1 MNERIYEGKT
11 TKIRMWPT
19 DSSDKEVGIKI
30 ELDRKGWKTT
40 CLFSDSILC
49 SYLGLEMYRA
59 CVKKLVNNTTTVVS
73 NRGAAHRVSRP
84 RSPVSSMEKND
95 GSSLRHNISPQPQNS
110 SANDFSFSSYDENI
124 VQAVDRSS
132 SQTDTGSAEV
142 RLEQTMFQLM
152 KSFKTDRSSTNPVVS
167 DGLWWEL
174 KYHSALISVCLWLG
188 LLKSDPSKIRT
199 YGELSGDWS
208 EQLKTVSEFLVQYD
222 GHWTLNTFGRALQ
235 EAISMQS
242 FLYYLCSDTVS
253 DHWNKPNS
261 SSMITMMNA
270 SATLDTVTDESTTNR
285 IIQIALVSLI
295 FIIVIVGTASI
306 VSENRRVTRL
316 LNEIKSSVKKKK
328 CS

>member
-19 DSSDKEVGIKI
+19 DSSDREVGIKI

-95 GSSLRHNISPQPQNS
+95 GSGLRHNISPQPQNS
-110 SANDFSFSSYDENI
+110 YANDFSFSSYDENI

-188 LLKSDPSKIRT
+188 LLKSDPNKIRT
-199 YGELSGDWS
+199 YGELSGDWG

-222 GHWTLNTFGRALQ
+222 GHWTLNTFGRAVQ
-235 EAISMQS
+235 EAISMHS

-270 SATLDTVTDESTTNR
+270 SATLDAVTDESTTNR

>member
-19 DSSDKEVGIKI
+19 DSSDKDVGIKI

-40 CLFSDSILC
+40 CLFGDSILC

-59 CVKKLVNNTTTVVS
+59 CVKKLSNNTTTVVS
-73 NRGAAHRVSRP
+73 SRGAAHRPQRP
-84 RSPVSSMEKND
+84 RSPVS
-95 GSSLRHNISPQPQNS
+95 GTISPTPQQS
-110 SANDFSFSSYDENI
+110 STGFPSIVSYDESI
-124 VQAVDRSS
+124 LQAVERSS

-142 RLEQTMFQLM
+142 RLEQTVFQLM

-174 KYHSALISVCLWLG
+174 KYHSAVISVCLWLG
-188 LLKSDPSKIRT
+188 LLKGDSNKNRT
-199 YGELSGDWS
+199 FGELTGEWN

-222 GHWTLNTFGRALQ
+222 GHWTLNTFGRAVQ
-235 EAISMQS
+235 EAISMHS
-242 FLYYLCSDTVS
+242 FLYFLCSDTVS

-270 SATLDTVTDESTTNR
+270 SASLDTVTDESTSNR
-285 IIQIALVSLI
+285 IIQIVLVSLI
-295 FIIVIVGTASI
+295 FIIVIIGTASI

-316 LNEIKSSVKKKK
+316 LNEIKSSMRRKKQ
-328 CS
+328 

>member
-19 DSSDKEVGIKI
+19 DSLDKEVGIKI

-40 CLFSDSILC
+40 CLFNDSVLC

-59 CVKKLVNNTTTVVS
+59 CVKKLANNTTTIVS
-73 NRGAAHRVSRP
+73 SRGAAHRPMRP
-84 RSPVSSMEKND
+84 RSPVN
-95 GSSLRHNISPQPQNS
+95 GTISPAPQTS
-110 SANDFSFSSYDENI
+110 SAGFATPTSFDETI
-124 VQAVDRSS
+124 LQAVERSS

-142 RLEQTMFQLM
+142 RLEQTVFQLM

-174 KYHSALISVCLWLG
+174 KYHSAIISVCLWLG
-188 LLKSDPSKIRT
+188 LLKGDPNKTRT
-199 YGELSGDWS
+199 FGELTGDWN

-222 GHWTLNTFGRALQ
+222 GHWTLNTFGRAVQ
-235 EAISMQS
+235 EAISMHS
-242 FLYYLCSDTVS
+242 FLYYLCGDTVS

-270 SATLDTVTDESTTNR
+270 SASLDTVTDESTTNR
-285 IIQIALVSLI
+285 IIQITLVGLI
-295 FIIVIVGTASI
+295 FIIVIIGTASI

-316 LNEIKSSVKKKK
+316 LNEIKSSMKKKK
-328 CS
+328 

>member
-19 DSSDKEVGIKI
+19 DSSDKDVGIKI

-40 CLFSDSILC
+40 CLFGDSILC

-73 NRGAAHRVSRP
+73 NRGAAHTRTSRP
-84 RSPVSSMEKND
+84 RSPVNVP
-95 GSSLRHNISPQPQNS
+95 ISPQPAQGN
-110 SANDFSFSSYDENI
+110 ADFGFSSYDETI
-124 VQAVDRSS
+124 VQAVERSS

-142 RLEQTMFQLM
+142 RLEQSVFQLM
-152 KSFKTDRSSTNPVVS
+152 KTFKTDRSSTNPVVS

-188 LLKSDPSKIRT
+188 LLKSDPNKIRT
-199 YGELSGDWS
+199 YGELTGDWN

-222 GHWTLNTFGRALQ
+222 GHWTLNTFGRSVQ
-235 EAISMQS
+235 EAISMHS
-242 FLYYLCSDTVS
+242 FLYYLCADTVS
-253 DHWNKPNS
+253 DHWNKPNA

-270 SATLDTVTDESTTNR
+270 SATLDAVTDESTTNR

-295 FIIVIVGTASI
+295 FIIVIIGTASI

-328 CS
+328 C